1 MFQPSVSLRNGPEF
15 QSRVPAALRAPY
27 FFKFTRPLPMV
38 WGVLYGRERLQCVFV
53 SFAFKGMLAF
63 ESFRRYANPV
73 QNICSHSG
81 DEGADAHFIP
91 AVQV

>member
-1 MFQPSVSLRNGPEF
+1 
-15 QSRVPAALRAPY
+15 
-27 FFKFTRPLPMV
+27 MV

-91 AVQV
+91 AVQSGHQKERCSYRNVFFPSPFRIFSSLFLGSAGNSV